1 MASILKVDQ
10 IETPS
15 GVGNI
20 SFAQPLSGDG
30 SQLTGVG
37 LNVYGGG
44 AVTAG
49 DVLYYDGT
57 TWTRLPKGT
66 AAQVLKMNTGA
77 TAPEWGT
84 DATGSGGITV
94 PASSVAGDTLY
105 YDGSVYTR
113 LAKGT
118 AGQTLVMNS
127 GATAP
132 EWGSGLPTAGA
143 DGQVLTS
150 DGTNWA
156 SEAAAAGGGGGAWEY
171 VEKVIPTTAISILVL
186 QSNIASGYDY
196 LVTWERIRHQS
207 DTMLTCHLMNGSG
220 PTQVSSGNL
229 GISHYVGQAAYHD
242 YAIQATDEFHISRVN
257 ASGGGSTEDQWWGS
271 MMLINPG
278 AALETSG
285 WFEGGMRNAQYIF
298 STSGHWINDTAEAIT
313 GLTFGGYGAMTA
325 QGEFISYRRKRSA

>member
-1 MASILKVDQ
+1 MASTLKVDQ

-20 SFAQPLSGDG
+20 SFAQPISGDG
-30 SQLTGVG
+30 SQLSGVG
-37 LNVYGGG
+37 LNVGGG
-44 AVTAG
+44 TVTAG

-84 DATGSGGITV
+84 DAIGSGGITV

-113 LAKGT
+113 LAKGAAAQVLT
-118 AGQTLVMNS
+118 MNT

-132 EWGSGLPTAGA
+132 EWAT
-143 DGQVLTS
+143 V
-150 DGTNWA
+150 
-156 SEAAAAGGGGGAWEY
+156 AAASGGGGAWEY
-171 VEKVIPTTAISILVL
+171 VEKVIPTTAISVLVL
-186 QSNIASGYDY
+186 QANIASGYDY
-196 LVTWERIRHQS
+196 LVTWERIRHQG

-229 GISHYVGQAAYHD
+229 GYSHYAGPGQHD
-242 YAIQATDEFHISRVN
+242 HAVQATDEFHVSRVN

-285 WFEGGMRNAQYIF
+285 WFEGGMRNAQVVYT
-298 STSGHWINDTAEAIT
+298 TSGHWINDTAEAIT

>member
-1 MASILKVDQ
+1 MASTLKVDQ

-20 SFAQPLSGDG
+20 SFAQPISGDG
-30 SQLTGVG
+30 SQLSGVG
-37 LNVYGGG
+37 LNVGGG
-44 AVTAG
+44 TVTAG

-84 DATGSGGITV
+84 DAIGSGGITV

-113 LAKGT
+113 LAKGAAAQVLT
-118 AGQTLVMNS
+118 MNT

-132 EWGSGLPTAGA
+132 EWAT
-143 DGQVLTS
+143 V
-150 DGTNWA
+150 
-156 SEAAAAGGGGGAWEY
+156 AAASGGGAWEY
-171 VEKVIPTTAISILVL
+171 VEKVIPTTAISVLVL
-186 QSNIASGYDY
+186 QANIASGYDY
-196 LVTWERIRHQS
+196 LVTWERIRHQG

-229 GISHYVGQAAYHD
+229 GYSHYAGPGQHD
-242 YAIQATDEFHISRVN
+242 HAVQATDEFHVSRVN

-285 WFEGGMRNAQYIF
+285 WFEGGMRNAQVVYT
-298 STSGHWINDTAEAIT
+298 TSGHWINDTAEAIT